1 MAPKQS
7 KKGSKNLTLADQDG
21 HMIQAYP
28 NKDNNSKGWKVLCF
42 NDEVEADDS
51 EHEDYIIDEDR
62 CIHKWIRASRQL
74 VAEIKTHDD
83 VLDYCVKF
91 WDVPPAFT
99 RFTLLSEAAYNGSDA
114 GMTQEIMVDDY
125 EEQDGATGEDTE
137 MDVDGYDPLDYIGDA
152 DLTEDN
158 SANQEVFNDKRR
170 VQADQ
175 MQQQMERQMEQ
186 MKEKMEAEFKAKE
199 VAMLEKHAV
208 QQREIVELRKDREGE
223 SWTSVANT
231 VGLNSE
237 PNMQSMNSLWLYL
250 YDKGVIQV
258 EARKKRFKGPS
269 DITESRVAQQNL
281 AESIL
286 KQNEEI
292 HMINN
297 MFADK
302 KYNSLTKH
310 KDKDCNFVNDLML
323 LISKMPDGDCNLE
336 NIRELSKML
345 ESMGKLIEKRREM
358 TEHELYEKKYTDQI
372 KDEDAIRRRKLN
384 QGAWGKKASQA
395 KKIMKRKSLKY
406 NQSSFVE
413 DESSQAIED
422 SEAHDY

>member
-28 NKDNNSKGWKVLCF
+28 NKDSNSKGWKVLCF

-114 GMTQEIMVDDY
+114 GMTQEIMLDDY
-125 EEQDGATGEDTE
+125 EEEDGATGEDEDTE
-137 MDVDGYDPLDYIGDA
+137 MDYDYDPLDFIEDA

-158 SANQEVFNDKRR
+158 SANQKVFNDKRR

-175 MQQQMERQMEQ
+175 MQQQMERQFKQ
-186 MKEKMEAEFKAKE
+186 MKLAMEAEYKAKE
-199 VAMLEKHAV
+199 AAMLEKNAV
-208 QQREIVELRKDREGE
+208 QQKEIVELRKDREGE
-223 SWTSVANT
+223 SWTSVADM

-345 ESMGKLIEKRREM
+345 ESIGKLIEKRREM
-358 TEHELYEKKYTDQI
+358 AGHELYEKKYTDQI

-384 QGAWGKKASQA
+384 QGAWGTKARQA
-395 KKIMKRKSLKY
+395 KKINKRKPLKY
-406 NQSSFVE
+406 NRTPF
-413 DESSQAIED
+413 I
-422 SEAHDY
+422 

>member
-1 MAPKQS
+1 MHQ
-7 KKGSKNLTLADQDG
+7 TLADQDG
-21 HMIQAYP
+21 HMIRAYP
-28 NKDNNSKGWKVLCF
+28 NKDNDSKGWKILFF
-42 NDEVEADDS
+42 NDEVEADDG

-62 CIHKWIRASRQL
+62 CIHKWIRASRQM
-74 VAEIKTHDD
+74 VAEIKAHDS
-83 VLDYCVKF
+83 VLDYCAMY
-91 WDVPPAFT
+91 WDIPQAFT
-99 RFTLLSEAAYNGSDA
+99 RFTLLSEAAYNGSEA

-125 EEQDGATGEDTE
+125 EEEDGVVGATGEDTE
-137 MDVDGYDPLDYIGDA
+137 MDDDDYDPLDFIEDA

-158 SANQEVFNDKRR
+158 SANQKVFNDKRR

-175 MQQQMERQMEQ
+175 MQQKMERQMEQ
-186 MKEKMEAEFKAKE
+186 MRLKMEAEFKAKE

-208 QQREIVELRKDREGE
+208 QQKEIVELRKDRDGE
-223 SWTSVANT
+223 SWTSVADT

-237 PNMQSMNSLWLYL
+237 PNMEAMNSLWLHL

-302 KYNSLTKH
+302 KYNSLSKL
-310 KDKDCNFVNDLML
+310 KDRNCNFLDDLRL
-323 LISKMPDGDCNLE
+323 LVAKMPDGDCNLE

-345 ESMGKLIEKRREM
+345 ESIGKLIEKRREM
-358 TEHELYEKKYTDQI
+358 AEHELYEKKYTDQI

-406 NQSSFVE
+406 HQSSFVE

-422 SEAHDY
+422 SEAYDY

>member
-1 MAPKQS
+1 MH
-7 KKGSKNLTLADQDG
+7 LILADQDG
-21 HMIQAYP
+21 NLTRAYP
-28 NKDNNSKGWKVLCF
+28 DKYNNSKGWKVLFF
-42 NDEVEADDS
+42 NDEVESDDD
-51 EHEDYIIDEDR
+51 EHEDYITDEDR
-62 CIHKWIRASRQL
+62 CIHKWIRASRQM
-74 VAEIKTHDD
+74 VADIKNHDD
-83 VLDYCVKF
+83 VLDYCQKS

-114 GMTQEIMVDDY
+114 GMTQEVMVDDY
-125 EEQDGATGEDTE
+125 EEQDGATGEDEDTE
-137 MDVDGYDPLDYIGDA
+137 MDYDYDPLDFIEDA

-158 SANQEVFNDKRR
+158 SANQKVFNDKRR

-175 MQQQMERQMEQ
+175 MQKQMERQMEQ

-358 TEHELYEKKYTDQI
+358 AEHELYEKKYTDQI

-395 KKIMKRKSLKY
+395 KNIMKRKSLKY

-422 SEAHDY
+422 SQAYDY